1 MIKKVKY
8 YFVTIV
14 TFFLIFFYIDNSL
27 ANDNANF
34 LSLKKDE
41 VNVRVGPSKDYPIK
55 FTYKKKYLPLQILD
69 KFENWKKIKDFENN
83 SGWIHTSLLSK
94 KKSAINIKNNSILY
108 KKSTIFSEPIAKLET
123 GRLVL
128 IKKCKVKWC
137 KITSGKYTGWIEK
150 KYLWGKIK

>member
-55 FTYKKKYLPLQILD
+55 FTYKKKYLPLEILD

-108 KKSTIFSEPIAKLET
+108 KKPTFFSEPMARLET

-137 KITSGKYTGWIEK
+137 KITSEKYTGWIEK